1 MTSSRESDR
10 RLIHDLILGYC
21 RGVDRLDF
29 ELVRA
34 AYHPGGIDHHTGF
47 DGTVE
52 EYIPWLQSVLPRL
65 DGTMHVV
72 ANHLVEFDGP
82 RAVSET
88 YGFAVHWGSPPDNP
102 AVNFTTGFRYIDSLE
117 YRTDRWGITERHAI
131 REWARS
137 DAGSRVPREAPG
149 PAGSRDGG
157 DPLYAHLA
165 RLRRGAGPGGT

>member
-1 MTSSRESDR
+1 VTSSRESDR

-29 ELVRA
+29 ELVRS

-102 AVNFTTGFRYIDSLE
+102 AVNFTSGFRYIDSLE
-117 YRTDRWGITERHAI
+117 YRADRWGITERHAV
-131 REWARS
+131 REWTRS
-137 DAGSRVPREAPG
+137 DAGSRVAREAPG

-165 RLRRGAGPGGT
+165 RLRRSAGPSHS